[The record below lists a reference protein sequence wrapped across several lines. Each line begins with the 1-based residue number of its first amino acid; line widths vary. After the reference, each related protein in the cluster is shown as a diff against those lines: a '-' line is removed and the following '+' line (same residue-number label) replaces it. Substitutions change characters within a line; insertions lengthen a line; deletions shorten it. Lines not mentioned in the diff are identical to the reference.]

1 MLHAI
6 SRGIKIVTAEWV
18 LRSFEARRWLPTEPY
33 IALQPSPVPGRQ
45 LDGARFFLGPSLAKF
60 SEKQLRDLVHVAGGV
75 PTAQARAQY
84 VVGTNRK
91 LEAQERVTEEAI
103 ISQILGETD
112 GLELHLHSPLVKHL
126 IKTVN

>member
-91 LEAQERVTEEAI
+91 LEGQERVTEEAI

-112 GLELHLHSPLVKHL
+112 GARAAPP
-126 IKTVN
+126 